1 MAKRPA
7 KGQVNK
13 GKARAKTSVSKKAKK
28 AVQTKARPAAKAKRT
43 AATKSR
49 AVAPAQPRR
58 GVASAPP
65 STDIRRAYK
74 SRLLAGYMGTHGAD
88 SIPSSKK

>member
-13 GKARAKTSVSKKAKK
+13 GKARAKAVVSKKAK
-28 AVQTKARPAAKAKRT
+28 AVQTKTRPAAKAKKT

-49 AVAPAQPRR
+49 AVAPAQPGR
-58 GVASAPP
+58 GASTPP